1 MITPQALRTMPQ
13 AASLGPQHRSD
24 AMKKGVGDRLEVGQV
39 ERRQEEA
46 DELGESEQDLG
57 ARAAEDREQV
67 GRLRG
72 RGLRIQPSW
81 VCGGAPSVE
90 CWRFR
95 IPPDFGGNRRCVW
108 NRSSPL
114 GILC

>member
-1 MITPQALRTMPQ
+1 MPQ

-24 AMKKGVGDRLEVGQV
+24 AMKKGVGDRREAGQV

-81 VCGGAPSVE
+81 VCVGGAKRRMLALPDPPGL
-90 CWRFR
+90 WREQTVCLE
-95 IPPDFGGNRRCVW
+95 P
-108 NRSSPL
+108 
-114 GILC
+114 